1 MFASLAI
8 RLLCECMAV
17 CQGEGKAVT
26 HDMVCPSADGGS
38 ANGLT
43 TTFTVVF

>member
-17 CQGEGKAVT
+17 CQGERELSPMTWCVPVLMEAQRM
-26 HDMVCPSADGGS
+26 D
-38 ANGLT
+38 
-43 TTFTVVF
+43 